1 MCAIISVVQD
11 LTLWFN
17 LKAQGIKK
25 KINKYNNNKAV
36 DFAKW
41 REYLLIFL
49 FTSKRKKII
58 LLSKK
63 NIYEFYYQKSTKL

>member
-1 MCAIISVVQD
+1 MIQD

-25 KINKYNNNKAV
+25 KKKILQQQQQQGSRFCQVKRI
-36 DFAKW
+36 FANFSL
-41 REYLLIFL
+41 YL
-49 FTSKRKKII
+49 KKKKKII

-63 NIYEFYYQKSTKL
+63 NICEFYYQKSTKL

>member
-1 MCAIISVVQD
+1 MVQD

-25 KINKYNNNKAV
+25 KKKIQQQQQQQGSRFCQVKRI
-36 DFAKW
+36 FANFSF
-41 REYLLIFL
+41 YL
-49 FTSKRKKII
+49 KKKKKII

-63 NIYEFYYQKSTKL
+63 NICEFYYQKSTKL